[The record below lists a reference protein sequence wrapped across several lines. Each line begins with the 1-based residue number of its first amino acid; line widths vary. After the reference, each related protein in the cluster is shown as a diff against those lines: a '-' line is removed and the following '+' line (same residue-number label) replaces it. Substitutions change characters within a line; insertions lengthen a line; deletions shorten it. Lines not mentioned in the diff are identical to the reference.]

1 MINNDRTLVQMK
13 FIILNLR
20 TAAFLHRWN
29 NCLHNRWAYWYQ
41 SVGKYKFNQMRNC
54 FENTPISNT
63 YLCSTVGQCK
73 IINNALLINY
83 RWFSKLYF
91 LINVVSLVSK
101 LPEYFYADFFKK
113 GQIYSREVSVT
124 AHWASTDT
132 TPTRWRGFQIHHW
145 LTSGR

>member
-20 TAAFLHRWN
+20 TSAFLHRWN

-41 SVGKYKFNQMRNC
+41 SVGKCKFNQMRNC

-73 IINNALLINY
+73 IINNTLLINY

-101 LPEYFYADFFKK
+101 LPEYFYADFLKKVKFIRVKFLSLLIEQAPTLLQRVEEDFKSIT
-113 GQIYSREVSVT
+113 G
-124 AHWASTDT
+124 
-132 TPTRWRGFQIHHW
+132 
-145 LTSGR
+145 